1 VNPARDASSS
11 CLVLGY
17 DRTDSARSAASWA
30 ANELPPN
37 GKLVIVHACRPLHA
51 PPPPFSTAEERH
63 ALGRAIIDEL
73 FMDGEDPLLD
83 IDLQAEISDED
94 PVTALIEAVHRHGAC
109 GIIVGCEQ
117 HSRLQKAL
125 GTVTSELL
133 KTSPVPVTAVPF
145 HDSTDTTHAVT

>member
-1 VNPARDASSS
+1 MNPPGDAGST

-17 DRTDSARSAASWA
+17 DRTDSARSAARWA
-30 ANELPPN
+30 AHELPAN

-63 ALGRAIIDEL
+63 ALGRAIVDEL
-73 FMDGEDPLLD
+73 FMDGEEPLLD
-83 IDLQAEISDED
+83 LDLQAEISDDD
-94 PVTALIEAVHRHGAC
+94 PVSALIDAAHRHGAR

-117 HSRLQKAL
+117 HSRLHKAL

-133 KTSPVPVTAVPF
+133 KASPVPVTAVPF
-145 HDSTDTTHAVT
+145 HDSTDTAHAT

>member
-1 VNPARDASSS
+1 MNPARDAGSS

-17 DRTDSARSAASWA
+17 DRTDSARAAASWA
-30 ANELPPN
+30 ANELPAN

-63 ALGRAIIDEL
+63 ALGRAIVDEL
-73 FMDGEDPLLD
+73 FMDGEDRLLD

-94 PVTALIEAVHRHGAC
+94 PVSALIDAAHRHGAR
-109 GIIVGCEQ
+109 GIVVGCEQ
-117 HSRLQKAL
+117 HSRLHKAL

-145 HDSTDTTHAVT
+145 RYATDTTRAVT